1 MVPKREWCEGQNPH
15 TIFIRFLF
23 VFDKEYHEIISLDYE
38 ENIIAP
44 SPGNCLHAFIM

>member
-1 MVPKREWCEGQNPH
+1 MRDRTLTPS
-15 TIFIRFLF
+15 LF
-23 VFDKEYHEIISLDYE
+23 DCVCFDKEYHEIISLDYE